1 MSGWT
6 IRSNLIRRSEEMPT
20 TIERFERTVQEKAAD
35 YGIQPSG
42 EAIAGLSN
50 YYELL
55 MKWNDRLHLVAPCS
69 PREFA
74 TRHVLES
81 LMLLPYLLLNARII
95 DVGSGAGLPI
105 IPCLIVRGD
114 IRATL
119 IESSSKKGVFLRE
132 ALRVLNCQNQ
142 AQVVVEQFQDTVT
155 AEADYVTCRALDRF
169 RKLLPTLIEWS
180 PPASTLLLFVGESL
194 RDEIQANIPL
204 AKSERI
210 PNSQRRFL
218 IVAPRGRDVL

>member
-1 MSGWT
+1 MSSWK

-20 TIERFERTVQEKAAD
+20 PTQRFERTLQENAAD
-35 YGIQPSG
+35 YGVQPSS
-42 EAIAGLSN
+42 ETIARVGG

-69 PREFA
+69 PGEFA
-74 TRHVLES
+74 TRHLLES
-81 LMLLPYLLLNARII
+81 LMLLPYLLPNARVI

-105 IPCLIVRGD
+105 IPCLIVRDD

-142 AQVVVEQFQDTVT
+142 AQVVVERFQDT
-155 AEADYVTCRALDRF
+155 APPDAGYVTCRALDRF
-169 RKLLPTLIEWS
+169 QKLLPTLIRWS
-180 PPASTLLLFVGESL
+180 PPTSTLLLYAGESL
-194 RDEIQANIPL
+194 RDQIEAILPL
-204 AKSERI
+204 AKLERI

-218 IVAPRGRDVL
+218 IISGRRPLA